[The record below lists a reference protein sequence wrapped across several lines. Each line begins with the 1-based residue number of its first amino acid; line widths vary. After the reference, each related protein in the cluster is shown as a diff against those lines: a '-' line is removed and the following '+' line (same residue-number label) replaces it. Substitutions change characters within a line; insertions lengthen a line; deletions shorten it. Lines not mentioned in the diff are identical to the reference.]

1 MTLSSQKQSLSADKT
16 AGCAL
21 VKRWRRLAPDTA
33 PATTAPEGVTN
44 CSTVLEIGVG
54 LGAGL
59 LNEMVSAA
67 AAGIGAAL
75 DRNVRVALWH
85 VWSKEARQ
93 VGRVNART

>member
-1 MTLSSQKQSLSADKT
+1 M
-16 AGCAL
+16 
-21 VKRWRRLAPDTA
+21 
-33 PATTAPEGVTN
+33 PATTAPEEVTN
-44 CSTVLEIGVG
+44 CSTAPEIGAG
-54 LGAGL
+54 LGLGL

-75 DRNVRVALWH
+75 DKNVRVALWH